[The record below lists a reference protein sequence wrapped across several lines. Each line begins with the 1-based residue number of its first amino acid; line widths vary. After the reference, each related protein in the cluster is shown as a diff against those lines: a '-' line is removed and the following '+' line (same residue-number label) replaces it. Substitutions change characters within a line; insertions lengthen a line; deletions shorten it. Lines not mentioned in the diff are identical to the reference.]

1 MTTRM
6 NEWTGRAAA
15 VAVGV
20 VVAAGI
26 GSAAWAG
33 TAAEINAGVQTARV
47 NCAKRV
53 AGCEAAATKAQGMLV
68 FPKIT
73 EAGVGIGGSYGE
85 GALIVGDKTV
95 GYYSTS
101 SGSIGL
107 QLGIQDYSQIIM
119 FMTPQAL
126 QDFQQ
131 SSGWQAGADAKVTLI
146 DKGNSSDIDTL
157 VNKQPVIAFIFGQKG
172 LMGGLTVEGAKIT
185 KIER

>member
-1 MTTRM
+1 M
-6 NEWTGRAAA
+6 NEWRNRVVA
-15 VAVGV
+15 VAVGI
-20 VVAAGI
+20 VVASGI
-26 GSAAWAG
+26 GSAAWAD
-33 TAAEINAGVQTARV
+33 TAAEINAGVTSARDA
-47 NCAKRV
+47 CAKRV
-53 AGCEAAATKAQGMLV
+53 AGCESAATKAQGMLV
-68 FPKIT
+68 FPEIT

-107 QLGIQDYSQIIM
+107 QLGAQNYSQIIM

-126 QDFQQ
+126 EDFQH

-157 VNKQPVIAFIFGQKG
+157 VNKQPVIAFVFGQQG
-172 LMGGLTVEGAKIT
+172 LMGGLSVEGAKIT